1 MSTPLSKTASTGT
14 QVAQAT
20 QAAQAAAQASP
31 CGGPKTQSQTQEQ
44 NPQSSS
50 TDVGAVQAQQVIPP
64 PPPCPGGFIYTV
76 QPGDTLFFIAQR
88 FGVSL
93 QALLAANP
101 QITNPNLIFPGQ
113 QICIPPV
120 PTPRPFCPAIL
131 EPTPN
136 APNSM
141 GAALV
146 TPATGHAFLVAHN
159 LPPLLIGVTYT
170 GWIRNSRT
178 AQVIRV
184 DLSETSLT
192 GTWIGLREGTAFV
205 GFNEVF
211 VTQEPVTVPPPATP
225 TGPRLIEGSIAH
237 CS

>member
-1 MSTPLSKTASTGT
+1 MNTPLQKAAAAPAAS
-14 QVAQAT
+14 AHQAT
-20 QAAQAAAQASP
+20 SQQASP
-31 CGGPKTQSQTQEQ
+31 CGGQKGQVPGHTTQS
-44 NPQSSS
+44 SA
-50 TDVGAVQAQQVIPP
+50 TDAGTVQAQQVIPP
-64 PPPCPGGFIYTV
+64 PPPCPGGFLYTV

-101 QITNPNLIFPGQ
+101 QIVNPNLIFPGQ
-113 QICIPPV
+113 QICIPPAPV
-120 PTPRPFCPAIL
+120 PRPFCPAIL
-131 EPTPN
+131 EATSS

-146 TPATGHAFLVAHN
+146 VPSTGHAFIVAHN
-159 LPPLLIGVTYT
+159 MPALQVGVTYA
-170 GWIRNSRT
+170 GWVGISRT
-178 AQVIRV
+178 GQVLRV
-184 DLSETSLT
+184 DLNETSMA
-192 GTWIGLREGTAFV
+192 GTWIGLRDGTPFV

-211 VTQEPVTVPPPATP
+211 VTREPLTVPPPATP